1 MSAPPDPT
9 VPWMTHPELLAE
21 VQRLRERV
29 AAIEERLIKI
39 DEFLYIS
46 PETTKALLESARKLD
61 ERRPRTA
68 IEDRADDRAN

>member
-1 MSAPPDPT
+1 MPDST
-9 VPWMTHPELLAE
+9 APWMTHPELLAE

-29 AAIEERLIKI
+29 AAIEERLTKI

-68 IEDRADDRAN
+68 IEDRADDRTN